1 MRARIWTRRSSV
13 PGSTVSSKS
22 WRNSLIAD
30 ARGISSD
37 MCVIVS
43 CFMHIIRAYR
53 GTKYL
58 CKVSLAKKKKERAK
72 VRGII
77 NDKRAYNTRYTFVAR
92 FRFIIFAV
100 AFLSRFQLSYGI
112 HATIFYHAWTSCTVI
127 NYKSMRHRTK
137 QREIARNLRSEF
149 QENTQRILV

>member
-1 MRARIWTRRSSV
+1 
-13 PGSTVSSKS
+13 
-22 WRNSLIAD
+22 
-30 ARGISSD
+30 
-37 MCVIVS
+37 
-43 CFMHIIRAYR
+43 MHIIRAYR

-58 CKVSLAKKKKERAK
+58 CKVSLAKKKKKERAK

-112 HATIFYHAWTSCTVI
+112 HATIFYHA
-127 NYKSMRHRTK
+127 
-137 QREIARNLRSEF
+137 
-149 QENTQRILV
+149 